1 MYQLLHIDVNNIEQE
16 CADYPADYA
25 FVSGEYDDAR
35 QKFDSYKNVLSTTR
49 SEIAKKVRLNPT
61 SYGIE
66 GRATENSINAVVD
79 THPDYLRCYEEYERL
94 TKDDKSLVEFLLT
107 SPFLGADLPIERD
120 KSLPR
125 DIEIEP

>member
-1 MYQLLHIDVNNIEQE
+1 MSNIWQLQEAKSKFSELVNR
-16 CADYPADYA
+16 
-25 FVSGEYDDAR
+25 AR
-35 QKFDSYKNVLSTTR
+35 AHGAQIITR
-49 SEIAKKVRLNPT
+49 RGKK
-61 SYGIE
+61 
-66 GRATENSINAVVD
+66 AVVIL
-79 THPDYLRCYEEYERL
+79 PYEEYERL